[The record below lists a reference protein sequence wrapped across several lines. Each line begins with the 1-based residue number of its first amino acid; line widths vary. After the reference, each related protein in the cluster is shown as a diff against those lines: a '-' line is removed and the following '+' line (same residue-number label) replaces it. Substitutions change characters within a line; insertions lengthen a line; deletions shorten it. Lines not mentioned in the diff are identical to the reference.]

1 MEKFNN
7 LNNYIIVKNNKI
19 EIFINVFD
27 KKNIFSYLDALNTL
41 IKSSLFKNYLFNIY
55 AINKYNDIFLF
66 GNDEKIISKDI
77 SFNNKNY
84 YQFKIKNNYLILLNY
99 YDMFNLNK
107 CYELLSE
114 KNQIIKLK
122 MIVIIK

>member
-55 AINKYNDIFLF
+55 AINKSNDIFLF
-66 GNDEKIISKDI
+66 GNDEKTISKDI

-84 YQFKIKNNYLILLNY
+84 YEFKIKNNYLILLNY